1 MHFGLFGGAKRA
13 VGSGAADGAADS
25 QSYTHYVDYV
35 IAAERLG
42 FHSAFSVEHHFT
54 GFGQVSAVLSMLAY
68 LAGRTSRIRL
78 GTAVLVLPWHDPVLL
93 AEQASTV
100 DLLSGGRLDLGVGR
114 GYRPNEFHGFDIDP
128 GEEANERYQECL
140 EVLRKSWTTSG
151 RFSHRG
157 KHFSY
162 NDVIIEPTPAQRPHP
177 PIWVGAGSE
186 ASIRSAA
193 RNSMQLLVDQFGTIE
208 MTCERVDWYRDEIE
222 RNGGVFDPTHVCAA
236 RHLTLLHDEDL
247 HTLEAEYDRRLA
259 GIKQLREASKVPGDD
274 RELTV
279 ADHAFYDTAREHT
292 EDAVIGGAAEACIV
306 KLKALESAGVG
317 QVLLIDPSGGIPR
330 LEHFAETVMP
340 SFG

>member
-1 MHFGLFGGAKRA
+1 MHFGLFGGAKRG
-13 VGSGAADGAADS
+13 VDSTEGDS
-25 QSYTHYVDYV
+25 QSYNRYVDYV
-35 IAAERLG
+35 VAAEKLG

-54 GFGQVSAVLSMLAY
+54 GYGQVSAVLSMLAFI
-68 LAGRTSRIRL
+68 AGKTSRIRL

-128 GEEANERYQECL
+128 GEEANERYEECL
-140 EVLRKSWTTSG
+140 EVLRMSWTTEG
-151 RFSHRG
+151 RFSHHG

-162 NDVIIEPTPAQRPHP
+162 NDVIVEPTPAQSPHP
-177 PIWVGAGSE
+177 PIWIGAGSE

-193 RNSMQLLVDQFGTIE
+193 RSRTRLLVDQFGTIDS
-208 MTCERVDWYRDEIE
+208 TCQKVDWYRDEIE

-236 RHLTLLHDEDL
+236 RHLMLLRDENL
-247 HTLEAEYDRRLA
+247 HTLEAEYDQRLA
-259 GIKQLREASKVPGDD
+259 GIMRLREASRVPGDD

-279 ADHAFYDTAREHT
+279 ADHAFYDTARANT
-292 EDAVIGGAAEACIV
+292 EDAVIGGLPETCIT
-306 KLKALESAGVG
+306 KLKTLEAAGVG
-317 QVLLIDPSGGIPR
+317 QVLMIDPSGGIPR

-340 SFG
+340 SFS

>member
-1 MHFGLFGGAKRA
+1 VHFGLFGGAKRG
-13 VGSGAADGAADS
+13 VDNSGGDS
-25 QSYTHYVDYV
+25 KSYNAYVDYV
-35 IAAERLG
+35 IAAEDLG

-68 LAGRTSRIRL
+68 IAGRTSRIRL

-128 GEEANERYQECL
+128 GEEANERYEECL

-162 NDVIIEPTPAQRPHP
+162 NDVIVEPAPAQSPHP
-177 PIWVGAGSE
+177 PIWIGAGSE
-186 ASIRSAA
+186 ASIRGAA
-193 RNSMQLLVDQFGTIE
+193 SSGTRLLVDQFGTIE
-208 MTCERVDWYRDEIE
+208 MTCQRVDWYRDEIE

-236 RHLTLLHDEDL
+236 RHLTLLRDDML
-247 HTLEAEYDRRLA
+247 HTLNDEYDYRLA
-259 GIKQLREASKVPGDD
+259 GIKQLREASKAPGDD

-279 ADHAFYDTAREHT
+279 ADHAFYDIARENT
-292 EDAVIGGAAEACIV
+292 EDAVIGGTAEDCIT
-306 KLKALESAGVG
+306 KLKTLESAGVG

-330 LEHFAETVMP
+330 LEHFAESVMP